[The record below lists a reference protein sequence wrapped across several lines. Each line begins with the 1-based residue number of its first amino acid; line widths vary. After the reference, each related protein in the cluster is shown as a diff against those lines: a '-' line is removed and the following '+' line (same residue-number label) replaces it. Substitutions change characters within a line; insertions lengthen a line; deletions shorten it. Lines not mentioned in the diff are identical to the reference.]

1 MTGERDFLDGLE
13 ELLPHL
19 RRYARALTR
28 DPDGAD
34 DLVQDTLERAI
45 ARRDRYRPG
54 TSLRSWSFTLMHNL
68 HIDQCRGR
76 QRRGPVLPYDETFD
90 PRVADGEPTE
100 GVFTRFAG
108 EGRFD
113 PAAPEEATLELR
125 IESASIDL
133 GDAKASAFATSA
145 EWFDSANHPQIVYR
159 LHALS
164 RLEGDRYR
172 AEGELT
178 IRGRTRLIVTPIE
191 LEIGETEARASGTL
205 RIDRRDYLLG
215 VGPMSLFVDIG
226 REVAV
231 RFELVARPKG

>member
-90 PRVADGEPTE
+90 PRVADGEPMQFWAINLRE
-100 GVFTRFAG
+100 FLSEFRRLRQDEQEVMLLVGVRGMAYH
-108 EGRFD
+108 E
-113 PAAPEEATLELR
+113 AAR
-125 IESASIDL
+125 QL
-133 GDAKASAFATSA
+133 G
-145 EWFDSANHPQIVYR
+145 I
-159 LHALS
+159 ALGTVKS
-164 RLEGDRYR
+164 RVFR
-172 AEGELT
+172 
-178 IRGRTRLIVTPIE
+178 
-191 LEIGETEARASGTL
+191 ARARL
-205 RIDRRDYLLG
+205 REAG
-215 VGPMSLFVDIG
+215 C
-226 REVAV
+226 AV
-231 RFELVARPKG
+231 